1 MRIFCTFFLDS
12 SIDFLNHYR
21 LVDPM
26 NLDGYAKAFVV
37 EDTDYDTVLNSS
49 VHNFFVS
56 CSFSLLSSFEITY
69 DVISLTSIYTVFKE
83 T

>member
-1 MRIFCTFFLDS
+1 
-12 SIDFLNHYR
+12 
-21 LVDPM
+21 M

-56 CSFSLLSSFEITY
+56 CPVLRLLMMLLVLQVYIQFLRKLKIMLSLIFQIVKIKSGIKLRRM
-69 DVISLTSIYTVFKE
+69 K
-83 T
+83 

>member
-1 MRIFCTFFLDS
+1 MKIFCTFFLDS

-49 VHNFFVS
+49 VHNFLFLVNFHY
-56 CSFSLLSSFEITY
+56 CPVLRLLMMLL
-69 DVISLTSIYTVFKE
+69 V
-83 T
+83 

>member
-1 MRIFCTFFLDS
+1 MLLVKMIIFCTFFLDS

-56 CSFSLLSSFEITY
+56 C
-69 DVISLTSIYTVFKE
+69 
-83 T
+83 

>member
-1 MRIFCTFFLDS
+1 MRYFYHIYVYFNYVYVFVGFFFADS

-26 NLDGYAKAFVV
+26 NLDVYAKAFVV

-49 VHNFFVS
+49 VHDFFV
-56 CSFSLLSSFEITY
+56 
-69 DVISLTSIYTVFKE
+69 
-83 T
+83 

>member
-1 MRIFCTFFLDS
+1 MYISIMYMFLWGFFFADS

-26 NLDGYAKAFVV
+26 NLDVYAKAFVV

-49 VHNFFVS
+49 VHDFFV
-56 CSFSLLSSFEITY
+56 
-69 DVISLTSIYTVFKE
+69 
-83 T
+83 